1 MFQIT
6 HNKGFQMTFANG
18 YTISVQ
24 FGNGNYCDN
33 RYYGNPLSG
42 DQSVPPSS
50 NAEVAVWD
58 KDGNWVQLRPDG
70 DEIGWQ
76 TPDDVAAL
84 IASISSR

>member
-1 MFQIT
+1 MIRIT

-33 RYYGNPLSG
+33 RHYGDSLSW

-50 NAEVAVWD
+50 NAEVAAWD
-58 KDGNWVQLRPDG
+58 KDGNWVQLGEHD
-70 DEIGWQ
+70 DIIGWQ
-76 TPDDVAAL
+76 TPDDIAAL

>member
-1 MFQIT
+1 MLRIT

-33 RYYGNPLSG
+33 RHYGSMVTFDEP
-42 DQSVPPSS
+42 VPPSR
-50 NAEVAVWD
+50 NAEVAAWD
-58 KDGNWVQLRPDG
+58 KDGNWVQLSEHD
-70 DEIGWQ
+70 DVIGWQ
-76 TPDDVAAL
+76 TPDDIAAL

>member
-33 RYYGNPLSG
+33 HDYGEIVSFEQP
-42 DQSVPPSS
+42 VPPSR

-58 KDGNWVQLRPDG
+58 KDGHWVQLSGHD
-70 DEIGWQ
+70 DVIGYQ
-76 TPDDVAAL
+76 TPDDIAAI
-84 IASISSR
+84 IADISSR

>member
-6 HNKGFQMTFANG
+6 HNKGFCMTFANG

-33 RYYGNPLSG
+33 RHYGNPLNG

-58 KDGNWVQLRPDG
+58 KDGKWVQLSEHD
-70 DEIGWQ
+70 DVIGWQ
-76 TPDDVAAL
+76 TADDVAAL
-84 IASISSR
+84 IASVSSR